1 MRKAEIGIEDSDEV
15 SITMT
20 FEHGGE
26 KEICKKFIFE
36 KTSDNIIKTRDF
48 SFVGYEIVGSERH
61 NRDGKIL
68 LESCFDTVIRRIA
81 FLKENG
87 N

>member
-26 KEICKKFIFE
+26 KEICKNSSLKKRPI
-36 KTSDNIIKTRDF
+36 TS
-48 SFVGYEIVGSERH
+48 
-61 NRDGKIL
+61 
-68 LESCFDTVIRRIA
+68 
-81 FLKENG
+81 
-87 N
+87 